1 MVMLPLM
8 REKTLTIEA
17 GARVHFHANSG
28 LLVTNNASIHANGD
42 VSLDSELMEN
52 EIFFEGDR
60 LEPGFAEVPGQW
72 QTIWLFLMEVQIIN
86 LIILQLKIVL

>member
-1 MVMLPLM
+1 MIYGYAAVD
-8 REKTLTIEA
+8 EGKTLTIEA

-60 LEPGFAEVPGQW
+60 LEPGFAEVPGAMANDMA
-72 QTIWLFLMEVQIIN
+72 F
-86 LIILQLKIVL
+86 